1 VIDGLLM
8 LTPLSLPFQ
17 PGPDMIQATAMAW
30 TYVLRRHGLDDAHR
44 DTPRVIAAFQSLMD
58 TCYQWPAPRALLD
71 HLPPLPRPYFHKLP
85 APDLTPEEVQ
95 AEAKRRRDLVQ
106 TYAAK
111 LNIAVTP

>member
-1 VIDGLLM
+1 MAWIDALTNVHGL
-8 LTPLSLPFQ
+8 TDDDADRVRTAFS
-17 PGPDMIQATAMAW
+17 AMA
-30 TYVLRRHGLDDAHR
+30 AN
-44 DTPRVIAAFQSLMD
+44 IE
-58 TCYQWPAPRALLD
+58 QWPAPATLLKF
-71 HLPPLPRPYFHKLP
+71 LPDKPRPYFHKLP